1 VNPTAESPLALP
13 SGRCLTLDRPRIMG
27 ILNVTPDSFSDGGRW
42 RRVGDAVHHGLAMA
56 REGADI
62 IDIGGESSRP
72 GAERVDAEEQCRRI
86 LPVIRGLR
94 ETLDA
99 EHKDVAIS
107 VDTTRAAVAEP
118 ALDAGAEIL
127 NDITA
132 GREDQALLPL
142 AAQRGAAIVLMHM
155 RGAPATMQD
164 APHYEHVVDE
174 VVQFLDTRAVAAQE
188 AGVSPSQ
195 IVLDPGIGFG
205 KTRKHNLSLLAALP
219 QLVGRG
225 FAVLLGTSRKRF
237 MGSICTYGGQVPSPD
252 ELVDATCATTALG
265 VAAGVNLFRVHDV
278 LANRRAADVA
288 AAIRAATGE
297 TV

>member
-1 VNPTAESPLALP
+1 
-13 SGRCLTLDRPRIMG
+13 MG

-42 RRVGDAVHHGLAMA
+42 RRVGDAVQHGVAMA

-72 GAERVDAEEQCRRI
+72 GAERVDAEEQCHRI
-86 LPVIRGLR
+86 LPVIQSLR

-99 EHKDVAIS
+99 EHHDVTIS

-132 GREDQALLPL
+132 GREDPALLPL

-155 RGAPATMQD
+155 RGGPATMQD
-164 APHYEHVVDE
+164 APHYEHVVEE
-174 VVQFLDTRAVAAQE
+174 VVRFLDTRAVAAQE

-225 FAVLLGTSRKRF
+225 FPVLLGTSRKRF

-297 TV
+297 TI